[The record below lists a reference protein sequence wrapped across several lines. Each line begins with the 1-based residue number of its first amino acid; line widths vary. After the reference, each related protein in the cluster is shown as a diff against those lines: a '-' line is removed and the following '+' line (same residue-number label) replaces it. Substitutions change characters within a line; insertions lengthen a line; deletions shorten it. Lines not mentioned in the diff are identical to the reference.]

1 MSLMGWKR
9 VLPKV
14 RYLAVHCHAVQ
25 RSFLTFGTVPIA
37 DSHDL
42 EDRSLVA
49 VVRNAKAVTQITVSR
64 SLTWPDHE
72 PRLRIF
78 K

>member
-1 MSLMGWKR
+1 MILKTGQPTFM
-9 VLPKV
+9 
-14 RYLAVHCHAVQ
+14 AVAN
-25 RSFLTFGTVPIA
+25 VPIA